1 MRYNGPQCRLCRREG
16 ESICGKAKCALKR
29 KPYAPGQHGQAR
41 KGKLSEF
48 GRQLREKQK
57 AKRIFNI
64 AERQFAKYYQIAAKQ
79 KGVTGEQLLQL
90 LERRLDNVVYR
101 AGFATTRRQARQFV
115 NHGLFTVNTKKV
127 NIPSYQ
133 TRVGDIVTLREKYLK
148 SPKFQDLA
156 NSKGVIPKWLKTD
169 LKSAQTTVVSLP
181 EKHELEPLINSA
193 MIVEFYSK

>member
-1 MRYNGPQCRLCRREG
+1 MRYTGPHCKLCRREG

-29 KPYAPGQHGQAR
+29 KGYAPGQHGQSGR
-41 KGKLSEF
+41 GKLSEF

-64 AERQFAKYYQIAAKQ
+64 SERQFSKYYTIAAKQ
-79 KGVTGEQLLQL
+79 KGVTGEQLLQI
-90 LERRLDNVVYR
+90 LERRLDNLVYR

-115 NHGLFTVNTKKV
+115 GHGLFMVNAKKL

-133 TRVGDIVTLREKYLK
+133 VRIGDVVSLREKYLK
-148 SPKFQDLA
+148 SPKFQDLV
-156 NSKGVIPKWLKTD
+156 NSKAHAPKWLKVD
-169 LKSAQTTVVSLP
+169 LKSANATVVSLP
-181 EKHELEPLINSA
+181 EKHEFEQMINAA